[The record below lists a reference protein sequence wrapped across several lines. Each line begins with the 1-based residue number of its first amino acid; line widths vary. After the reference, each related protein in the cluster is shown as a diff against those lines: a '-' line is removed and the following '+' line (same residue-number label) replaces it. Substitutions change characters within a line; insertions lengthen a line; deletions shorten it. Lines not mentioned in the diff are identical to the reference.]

1 MIDGWRLVRGPN
13 LLIAASGVV
22 AGGWIALGRLAL
34 PKLLVFAALSGI
46 GLGAAGNAA
55 NDLQDAEA
63 DRVNHP
69 GGKRPVAA
77 GRVSRESGHLIVW
90 LGLLVGLGAAAL
102 VSGTQLLVGLA
113 ALALMFVYSPGLK
126 RAGLPGNLAV
136 AAMAGLPPFYGAL
149 AVGRPAAGLVPWALA
164 AWIHLGRELVK
175 DLADEAGDRQV
186 GRQTLP
192 IRIGRSRA
200 VRITWWVCIA
210 FVPWAFLLPALAG
223 YAGLYYPVA
232 AIAALVVLFA
242 AHGLRRDRFA
252 RASVLLKTAMVIG
265 LAALVLGRMA

>member
-13 LLIAASGVV
+13 LLIAVAGVV

-34 PKLLVFAALSGI
+34 PKLLVFAAVSGI
-46 GLGAAGNAA
+46 GLGAAGNVA

-69 GGKRPVAA
+69 DGARPIAA
-77 GRVSRESGHLIVW
+77 GRISRDTAHILVW
-90 LGLLVGLGAAAL
+90 LGIMVGLGGAAL
-102 VSGTQLLVGLA
+102 ISGTQLLMGLA
-113 ALALMFVYSPGLK
+113 ALALMFTYSPGLK
-126 RAGLPGNLAV
+126 RAGVPGNLAV
-136 AAMAGLPPFYGAL
+136 AAVAGLPPFYGAL

-175 DLADEAGDRQV
+175 DLEDEAGDRRL
-186 GRQTLP
+186 GRRTLP
-192 IRIGRSRA
+192 IRLGRSRA
-200 VRITWWVCIA
+200 VRVAWWICVA
-210 FVPWAFLLPALAG
+210 FIPWAFLLPSLAG

-232 AIAALVVLFA
+232 AIAAFVVLYA

-252 RASVLLKTAMVIG
+252 RASVLLKTAMVVG
-265 LAALVLGRMA
+265 LAALVLGRIA